1 MKKVILSAAAALVL
15 LASCGK
21 SEVCDCVDTA
31 INMSKEADAAKEDMT
46 KIKAIQDKNKA
57 AIDKCVKLNEKDS
70 KKFEED
76 MKKCDNYA
84 EMEKMMKEGK

>member
-1 MKKVILSAAAALVL
+1 
-15 LASCGK
+15 
-21 SEVCDCVDTA
+21 
-31 INMSKEADAAKEDMT
+31 
-46 KIKAIQDKNKA
+46 
-57 AIDKCVKLNEKDS
+57 LNEKDS